1 MYYHRWNARCWKL
14 GGLPTISHGNPCP
27 AMRAR
32 TPKSFFSTQES
43 YYCYRRTWGILV
55 QRKLKSRTGSV
66 PRTKR
71 KTPPCEQSAPQA
83 LAADR
88 NRKLSCTGTGCR
100 SGLLHRI
107 LPVLEFLPSLYELAS
122 SQMQERRCRPRAFC
136 GPGDYAAAV
145 LCARAPARRG
155 AARERLTA
163 GVGVGIEPPNAGNT
177 LTRSHTPRDY
187 YFFKKNDARH
197 TFSAADRGAGACD
210 CHSSKKNFD
219 HSEKITT
226 I

>member
-155 AARERLTA
+155 TRTLDGRGRGRDRATECGKHTDTIAHPKRL
-163 GVGVGIEPPNAGNT
+163 
-177 LTRSHTPRDY
+177 L
-187 YFFKKNDARH
+187 FFKK
-197 TFSAADRGAGACD
+197 
-210 CHSSKKNFD
+210 K
-219 HSEKITT
+219 
-226 I
+226 